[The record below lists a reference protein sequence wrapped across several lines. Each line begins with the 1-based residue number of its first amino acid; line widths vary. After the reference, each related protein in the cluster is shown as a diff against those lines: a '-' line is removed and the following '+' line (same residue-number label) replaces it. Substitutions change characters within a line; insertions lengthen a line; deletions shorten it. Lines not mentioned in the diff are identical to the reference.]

1 MQDIHTNLKEL
12 LKDAM
17 RAKDTNR
24 LNVIRGLMTA
34 FTNELVATGKT
45 PQDILDDVS
54 CGKVVLRTI
63 KQREDSISQFQSAGR
78 QDLADEDIAQLEIL
92 REFAPTMASVEE
104 VKAIAIKLKGSMD
117 STDKSAMGKL
127 IGAVKRELGDAGD
140 GAVIKSVVE
149 DLFK

>member
-1 MQDIHTNLKEL
+1 MINIHFTLKEL

-24 LNVIRGLMTA
+24 LNVIRGLMTS

-45 PQDILDDVS
+45 PQDTLDDES
-54 CGKVVLRTI
+54 CGRVVLRTI
-63 KQREDSISQFQSAGR
+63 KQREDSISQFQNAGR

-92 REFAPTMASVEE
+92 REFAPTMANVEE
-104 VKAIAIKLKGSMD
+104 VKAIAIKLKESMD
-117 STDKSAMGKL
+117 SADKSAMGKL

>member
-1 MQDIHTNLKEL
+1 MKDIHLKLKDL

-54 CGKVVLRTI
+54 AGRVVLRTI
-63 KQREDSISQFQSAGR
+63 KQREDSISQFQNAGR

-92 REFAPTMASVEE
+92 REFAPEMASIDE
-104 VKAIAIKLKGSMD
+104 VKAIAVKLGGSID
-117 STDKSAMGKL
+117 TNDKSSVGKL
-127 IGAVKRELGDAGD
+127 IGAVKRELGDKGD